1 MSDQEQVTGCG
12 TTRTEIPSANCSLCG
27 EALLDT
33 TSYSLQGDPVCLTC
47 LLHLGPERTQILLKV
62 KKIDPVEIASAVAYL
77 QSLLTKNQ
85 TLRLREA
92 IRTGGRNWWVKLP
105 EFGEYVCRMLATNGV
120 AWEYEVLDEVG
131 DQLIEEA
138 VEE

>member
-1 MSDQEQVTGCG
+1 MSDQEQVPGCG
-12 TTRTEIPSANCSLCG
+12 TARTEISSANCLLCG
-27 EALLDT
+27 EALSET
-33 TSYSLQGDPVCLTC
+33 TSYSLQGDSVCLTC

-62 KKIDPVEIASAVAYL
+62 KKIDPVEIDFAVAYL
-77 QSLLTKNQ
+77 RSLLTKNQ

-92 IRTGGRNWWVKLP
+92 IRSGGRNWWVKLP
-105 EFGEYVCRMLATNGV
+105 EFGEYICRMLATNGV
-120 AWEYEVLDEVG
+120 VWENEVLDEVW